1 MMAHL
6 LELIYLIGSVTFMVG
21 LKMLSK
27 PDTARRGNLIAAFGM
42 GIAILG
48 TIFLYK
54 TAEGG
59 NLGNLIWIFA
69 ALVVGA
75 IIGVTMAKRVQM
87 TAMPQM
93 VSFFNG
99 MGGACAALISIIEF
113 QHVVHMGSAPTANHM
128 LIILAGLIIGSV
140 SFSGSVVAYGKLEGK
155 IDDFNIKGQQF
166 LNVGLVLGIIVLA
179 ALIIMGTL
187 NGIPWFYIVLALS
200 ILYGLIFV
208 LPIGGADM
216 PVVISLLNSFTGVAA
231 ACGGFLYGNYVM
243 LIGGILVGS
252 AGTLLTVAMCNAMNR
267 SLLNVLVG
275 NFGGGATGDAAT
287 SGSFAGSIKEVS
299 LSDAAI
305 LLKYAKKAVIV
316 PGYGLAVAQ
325 AQYICHE
332 LEAVLE
338 EGGVVVKYAIHPVA
352 GRMPGHMNVLLA
364 ESNVSYDKLVE
375 MEDINPEFG
384 TTDVVLV
391 VGANDVVNPAAKTD
405 PNSPIYGMPILEV
418 EDAKS
423 IIIMKRSMK
432 AGYAG
437 IENELFYKP
446 KSYMLFGDAKDSLT
460 KLVSEVKSL

>member
-1 MMAHL
+1 MAHL

-179 ALIIMGTL
+179 ALVIMGTL

-208 LPIGGADM
+208 
-216 PVVISLLNSFTGVAA
+216 
-231 ACGGFLYGNYVM
+231 
-243 LIGGILVGS
+243 
-252 AGTLLTVAMCNAMNR
+252 
-267 SLLNVLVG
+267 
-275 NFGGGATGDAAT
+275 
-287 SGSFAGSIKEVS
+287 
-299 LSDAAI
+299 
-305 LLKYAKKAVIV
+305 
-316 PGYGLAVAQ
+316 
-325 AQYICHE
+325 
-332 LEAVLE
+332 
-338 EGGVVVKYAIHPVA
+338 
-352 GRMPGHMNVLLA
+352 
-364 ESNVSYDKLVE
+364 
-375 MEDINPEFG
+375 
-384 TTDVVLV
+384 
-391 VGANDVVNPAAKTD
+391 
-405 PNSPIYGMPILEV
+405 
-418 EDAKS
+418 
-423 IIIMKRSMK
+423 
-432 AGYAG
+432 
-437 IENELFYKP
+437 
-446 KSYMLFGDAKDSLT
+446 
-460 KLVSEVKSL
+460 